1 MLLDWLAI
9 AVSVL
14 LSAGIRNAWA
24 ITLGIA
30 VQSKGD

>member
-1 MLLDWLAI
+1 MLL

-14 LSAGIRNAWA
+14 LSAGIRNTWA